1 MRVAIASD
9 HAGFALKQAL
19 VERLGEAGHA
29 VSDLG
34 TDSEEPVDYPD
45 YAAAAGQ
52 AVLEGKAERAILVCG
67 SGAGA
72 AIAANK
78 LRGIRAAMVSDS
90 YTAHQCVEHDDAN
103 VMALA
108 ARVIGEELAW
118 ELVTGFLTARFSGEE
133 RHVRRLQKV
142 KAMEGRP

>member
-1 MRVAIASD
+1 VVRVAIASD

-19 VERLGEAGHA
+19 DGRLREAGHA

-34 TDSEEPVDYPD
+34 TASEEPVDYPD
-45 YAAAAGQ
+45 YAAAAGR
-52 AVLEGKAERAILVCG
+52 AVQEGKAERAILVCG

-78 LRGIRAAMVSDS
+78 LRGIRAAMVADS

-103 VMALA
+103 VMVLA

-118 ELVTGFLTARFSGEE
+118 ELVTGFLAARFSGDE
-133 RHVRRLQKV
+133 RHLRRLQKV
-142 KAMEGRP
+142 KAMEA

>member
-1 MRVAIASD
+1 VVRVAIASD

-19 VERLGEAGHA
+19 VERLGRSGHA

-45 YAAAAGQ
+45 YAAAAGR
-52 AVLEGKAERAILVCG
+52 AVQEGKAERAILVCG

-78 LRGIRAAMVSDS
+78 LRGIRAAMVADS

-108 ARVIGEELAW
+108 ARVIGVELAW
-118 ELVTGFLTARFSGEE
+118 ELVTGFLAARFRGEE
-133 RHVRRLQKV
+133 RHLRRLQKV
-142 KAMEGRP
+142 KAMEA

>member
-1 MRVAIASD
+1 MVRVAIASD

-45 YAAAAGQ
+45 YAAAAGR
-52 AVLEGKAERAILVCG
+52 AVQEGKAERAILVCG

-108 ARVIGEELAW
+108 SRVIGEELAW
-118 ELVTGFLTARFSGEE
+118 ELVTGFLAARFSGEE
-133 RHVRRLQKV
+133 RHLRRLQKV
-142 KAMEGRP
+142 EAMEV

>member
-1 MRVAIASD
+1 MRVAVASD

-45 YAAAAGQ
+45 YAAAVGR
-52 AVLEGKAERAILVCG
+52 AVQEGKAERAILVCG

-78 LRGIRAAMVSDS
+78 LRGIRAAMVGDS

-108 ARVIGEELAW
+108 SRVIGKELAW
-118 ELVTGFLTARFSGEE
+118 ELVTVFLAARFSGEE
-133 RHVRRLQKV
+133 RHVRRLDKV
-142 KAMEGRP
+142 KAMEA

>member
-1 MRVAIASD
+1 MVRVAVASD

-45 YAAAAGQ
+45 YAAAVGR
-52 AVLEGKAERAILVCG
+52 AVQEGKAERAILVCG

-78 LRGIRAAMVSDS
+78 LRGIRAAMVGDS

-108 ARVIGEELAW
+108 SRVIGKELAW
-118 ELVTGFLTARFSGEE
+118 ELVTVFLAARFSGEE
-133 RHVRRLQKV
+133 RHVRRLDKV
-142 KAMEGRP
+142 KAMEA

>member
-1 MRVAIASD
+1 VRVAIASD
-9 HAGFALKQAL
+9 HAGFALKQTL

-45 YAAAAGQ
+45 YAAAAGR
-52 AVLEGKAERAILVCG
+52 AVQEGKAERAILVCG

-78 LRGIRAAMVSDS
+78 LRGIRAAMVADS

-103 VMALA
+103 VLALA

-118 ELVTGFLTARFSGEE
+118 ELVTGFLAARFSGEE
-133 RHVRRLQKV
+133 RHLRRLQKV
-142 KAMEGRP
+142 KAMEA

>member
-1 MRVAIASD
+1 MAIASD

-52 AVLEGKAERAILVCG
+52 AVQEGKAERAILVCG

-118 ELVTGFLTARFSGEE
+118 ELVTGFLAARFSGEE

-142 KAMEGRP
+142 EAMEGRL

>member
-1 MRVAIASD
+1 MVRVAVASD

-45 YAAAAGQ
+45 YAAAVGR
-52 AVLEGKAERAILVCG
+52 AVQEGKAERAILVCG

-78 LRGIRAAMVSDS
+78 LRGIRAAMVADS

-108 ARVIGEELAW
+108 SRVIGKELAW
-118 ELVTGFLTARFSGEE
+118 ELVTVFLAARFSGEE
-133 RHVRRLQKV
+133 RHVRRLDKV
-142 KAMEGRP
+142 KAMEA

>member
-1 MRVAIASD
+1 MRVAVASD

-45 YAAAAGQ
+45 YAAAVGR
-52 AVLEGKAERAILVCG
+52 AVQEGKAERAILVCG

-78 LRGIRAAMVSDS
+78 LRGIRAAMVADS

-108 ARVIGEELAW
+108 SRVIGKELAW
-118 ELVTGFLTARFSGEE
+118 ELVTVFLAARFSGEE
-133 RHVRRLQKV
+133 RHVRRLDKV
-142 KAMEGRP
+142 KAMEA